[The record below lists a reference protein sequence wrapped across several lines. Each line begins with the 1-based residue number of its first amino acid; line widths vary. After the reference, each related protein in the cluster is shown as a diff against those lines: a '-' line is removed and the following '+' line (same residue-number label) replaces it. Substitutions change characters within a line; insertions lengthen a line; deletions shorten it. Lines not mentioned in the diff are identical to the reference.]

1 MFFQV
6 PVTAVAK
13 HYKVLGEI
21 GRPATNIPA
30 WNTRAAL
37 NKRVHL
43 HANGATGALKFLG
56 GPIAGSA
63 LAVGPQAFLD
73 YSASDTATEFYN
85 KSVDS
90 QPTNI
95 ISAAVGIGAGYALG
109 GMATAAMIPAAPL
122 IVVLAVGWIAGLGA
136 QWAIINTGLDKK
148 IGNALK
154 IENEK

>member
-1 MFFQV
+1 MGEV
-6 PVTAVAK
+6 PTV
-13 HYKVLGEI
+13 YSI
-21 GRPATNIPA
+21 
-30 WNTRAAL
+30 
-37 NKRVHL
+37 
-43 HANGATGALKFLG
+43 
-56 GPIAGSA
+56 
-63 LAVGPQAFLD
+63 QAFSFWFWV
-73 YSASDTATEFYN
+73 YNTVTKFYN

-154 IENEK
+154 IENEKWSTQAI